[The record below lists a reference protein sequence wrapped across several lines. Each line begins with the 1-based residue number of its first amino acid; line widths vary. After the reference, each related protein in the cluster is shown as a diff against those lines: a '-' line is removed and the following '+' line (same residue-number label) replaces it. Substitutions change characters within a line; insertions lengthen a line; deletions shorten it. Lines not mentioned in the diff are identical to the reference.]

1 MEYMTGTLHSDFEI
15 LERALSSFQK
25 KHPSIPAVIG
35 TIVKDFESKFRP
47 VWRGDVAIMADFP
60 PSRTESEE
68 NAETGISLPQV
79 RFFRVFFFFI

>member
-35 TIVKDFESKFRP
+35 TIVKDFESKFRH
-47 VWRGDVAIMADFP
+47 VAIMADFP